1 MQVAKGVARC
11 SASGGA
17 MIYKFKSK
25 AGGDVLML
33 GPNGD
38 ALIRTLGREPAAKG
52 IIEPAAMAA
61 AITAIENAV
70 ALDDAARAQA
80 RQTDTPGAESGAGKP
95 DAISLRQRFWPMVD
109 LLQRAQG
116 AQVPVVWG
124 V

>member
-1 MQVAKGVARC
+1 
-11 SASGGA
+11 

-38 ALIRTLGREPAAKG
+38 ALMRTLGREPAAQG

-61 AITAIENAV
+61 AIQAIEQAV
-70 ALDDAARAQA
+70 LADEAARQ
-80 RQTDTPGAESGAGKP
+80 GADHSGAAPTGRA
-95 DAISLRQRFWPMVD
+95 DAISLRQRFWPMAE
-109 LLQRAQG
+109 LLKRAQQAG
-116 AQVPVVWG
+116 EPVLWG

>member
-1 MQVAKGVARC
+1 
-11 SASGGA
+11 

-38 ALIRTLGREPAAKG
+38 ALMRTLGREPAAKG
-52 IIEPAAMAA
+52 IIEPAAMPAA
-61 AITAIENAV
+61 VQAIAQAV
-70 ALDDAARAQA
+70 AADDAARAEA
-80 RQTDTPGAESGAGKP
+80 RQGVDGSGAAAPGSG

-109 LLQRAQG
+109 LLKRAQQAG
-116 AQVPVVWG
+116 VPVLWG

>member
-1 MQVAKGVARC
+1 
-11 SASGGA
+11 

-38 ALIRTLGREPAAKG
+38 ALMRTLGREPAAKG

-61 AITAIENAV
+61 AIQAIEQAV
-70 ALDDAARAQA
+70 LVDEAARAQA
-80 RQTDTPGAESGAGKP
+80 GQGADHSGAVAAGRA
-95 DAISLRQRFWPMVD
+95 DAISLRQRFWPMAE
-109 LLQRAQG
+109 LLKRAQQAG
-116 AQVPVVWG
+116 EPVLWG

>member
-1 MQVAKGVARC
+1 
-11 SASGGA
+11 

-38 ALIRTLGREPAAKG
+38 ALMRTLGREPAAKG
-52 IIEPAAMAA
+52 IIEPVAMAA
-61 AITAIENAV
+61 AITAIEQAV

-80 RQTDTPGAESGAGKP
+80 RQAGTPQADGEAGKA

-109 LLQRAQG
+109 LLQRAQS